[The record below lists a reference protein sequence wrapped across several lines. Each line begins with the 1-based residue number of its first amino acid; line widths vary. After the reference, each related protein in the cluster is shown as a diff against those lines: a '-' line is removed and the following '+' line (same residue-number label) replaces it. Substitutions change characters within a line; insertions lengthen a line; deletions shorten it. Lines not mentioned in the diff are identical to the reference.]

1 MYLHIYRMI
10 HAAVRT
16 ENTKQKKVVFWQG
29 QNARDQRREKAV
41 RKTTI
46 LEVRRCKSEAK
57 SNLKRTKMES

>member
-1 MYLHIYRMI
+1 MI
-10 HAAVRT
+10 HTILRT

-29 QNARDQRREKAV
+29 QNARDQRSEKAV

-46 LEVRRCKSEAK
+46 LEVRCKSEAK

>member
-1 MYLHIYRMI
+1 MYPHIYRMI
-10 HAAVRT
+10 HIVVRS

-29 QNARDQRREKAV
+29 QNASDQLREKAV

-57 SNLKRTKMES
+57 SNLKGTKMES